1 MNPLRESPNA
11 LRVEV
16 FSTAEALDLAGGDPT
31 DQRLESRP
39 AWFALLQ
46 KTIFTDDP
54 GVRYL
59 IARDKNRT
67 IAFLPIRIVR
77 EGPRTVEALGNF
89 YTSLYAPWLDESAG
103 ISVLHNLLAH
113 AVNEGRDDRKAAD
126 TARFSPLDPTS
137 PLFDSLSHALSAIG
151 WHPFPYFAFG
161 NWYLKVEGD
170 WNDYLKGRSVNLRS
184 SIKRRTRQFSA
195 MGGKLT
201 LHTDLS
207 DIDVATEAFQQV
219 YAASWKEP
227 EPFPRFVPSLIRMLA
242 ASSELRLGIAWFG
255 GKPIA
260 AQFWYVTGK
269 TASIYKVAYHEAY
282 SGHSPGTVLT
292 AFLLR
297 HVIDEDKVTEVDFLI
312 GDDDYKKKWM
322 SHRRERWGIVA
333 YNART
338 ARGLGLL
345 IREKV
350 QRTIKALYSRLWPV
364 ADAYGHELARTSPAT
379 PERTCETT
387 L

>member
-11 LRVEV
+11 LRVEA
-16 FSTAEALDLAGGDPT
+16 FSTAEALDLAGANPT
-31 DQRLESRP
+31 DQPLESRP
-39 AWFALLQ
+39 EWFALLQ
-46 KTIFTDDP
+46 EIVFANDS

-59 IARDKNRT
+59 VATDNGRT
-67 IAFLPIRIVR
+67 LAFLPIRIAKESGLRSVQ
-77 EGPRTVEALGNF
+77 ALGNF
-89 YTSLYAPWLDESAG
+89 YTARYAPWLDQSAG
-103 ISVLHNLLAH
+103 TVALQRLLGH
-113 AVNEGRDDRKAAD
+113 AVSDGGITD
-126 TARFSPLDPTS
+126 TVRFSPLDPTS
-137 PLFDSLSHALSAIG
+137 QLFDSLSRALSAMG

-161 NWYLKVEGD
+161 NWYLKVEGS
-170 WNDYLKGRSVNLRS
+170 WNDYLNGRSVNLRT
-184 SIKRRTRQFSA
+184 SIKRRTKQFSA
-195 MGGKLT
+195 MGGTLS
-201 LHTDLS
+201 LHTDLT
-207 DIDVATEAFQQV
+207 DIDAATEAFQQV

-242 ASSELRLGIAWFG
+242 ASGELRLGIAWLE

-269 TASIYKVAYHEAY
+269 TASIYKVAYHEAFA
-282 SGHSPGTVLT
+282 GHSPGTVLT

-297 HVIDEDKVTEVDFLI
+297 HVIDEDKVAEVDFLI

-345 IREKV
+345 IREKL
-350 QRTIKALYSRLWPV
+350 QRTVKALYARLWPV
-364 ADAYGHELARTSPAT
+364 ADAYGHEVARTSPAT
-379 PERTCETT
+379 PQKTSETT

>member
-11 LRVEV
+11 LRVEA
-16 FSTAEALDLAGGDPT
+16 FSTAEALDLAGGNST
-31 DQRLESRP
+31 DQPLESRP
-39 AWFALLQ
+39 EWFALLQ
-46 KTIFTDDP
+46 EIVFANDS

-59 IARDKNRT
+59 VATDNGRT
-67 IAFLPIRIVR
+67 VAFLPIRIAKESGLRSVQ
-77 EGPRTVEALGNF
+77 ALGNF
-89 YTSLYAPWLDESAG
+89 YTARYAPWLDQSAG
-103 ISVLHNLLAH
+103 TVALQRLLGH
-113 AVNEGRDDRKAAD
+113 AVSDGGIAD
-126 TARFSPLDPTS
+126 TVRFSPLDPTS
-137 PLFDSLSHALSAIG
+137 QLFDSLSRALSAMG

-161 NWYLKVEGD
+161 NWYLKVEGG

-184 SIKRRTRQFSA
+184 SIKRRTKQFSA
-195 MGGKLT
+195 MGGTLS

-207 DIDVATEAFQQV
+207 DIDAATEAFQQV

-242 ASSELRLGIAWFG
+242 ASGELRLGIAWFEG
-255 GKPIA
+255 RPIA

-297 HVIDEDKVTEVDFLI
+297 HVIDEDKVAEVDFLI
-312 GDDDYKKKWM
+312 GDDEYKKKWM

-345 IREKV
+345 IRENL
-350 QRTIKALYSRLWPV
+350 QRTVKALYARLWPV
-364 ADAYGHELARTSPAT
+364 ADAYGHEVARASPAT
-379 PERTCETT
+379 LQKTSEST

>member
-11 LRVEV
+11 LRVEA
-16 FSTAEALDLAGGDPT
+16 FSTAEALDLAGGAPT
-31 DQRLESRP
+31 DQPLESRP
-39 AWFALLQ
+39 EWFALLQ
-46 KTIFTDDP
+46 EIVFANDS

-59 IARDKNRT
+59 VATDNGRT
-67 IAFLPIRIVR
+67 VAFLPIRIAKESGLRSVQ
-77 EGPRTVEALGNF
+77 ALGNF
-89 YTSLYAPWLDESAG
+89 YTARYAPWLDQSAG
-103 ISVLHNLLAH
+103 TVALQRLLGH
-113 AVNEGRDDRKAAD
+113 AVSDGGITD
-126 TARFSPLDPTS
+126 TVRFSPLDPTS
-137 PLFDSLSHALSAIG
+137 PLFDSLSRALSAMG

-161 NWYLKVEGD
+161 NWYLKVEGS
-170 WNDYLKGRSVNLRS
+170 WNDYLNGRSVNLRT
-184 SIKRRTRQFSA
+184 SIKRRTKQFSA
-195 MGGKLT
+195 MGGTLS
-201 LHTDLS
+201 LHTDLT
-207 DIDVATEAFQQV
+207 DIEAAIDAFQQV

-242 ASSELRLGIAWFG
+242 ASGELRLGIAWLE

-269 TASIYKVAYHEAY
+269 TASIYKVAYHEAFA
-282 SGHSPGTVLT
+282 GHSPGTVLT

-297 HVIDEDKVTEVDFLI
+297 HVIDEDKVAEVDFLI
-312 GDDDYKKKWM
+312 GDDEYKKKWM

-345 IREKV
+345 IREKL
-350 QRTIKALYSRLWPV
+350 QRTVKALYARLWP
-364 ADAYGHELARTSPAT
+364 AANAYGHELARTSPAT
-379 PERTCETT
+379 PEIICKTT

>member
-11 LRVEV
+11 LRVEA
-16 FSTAEALDLAGGDPT
+16 FSTAEALDLAGGAPT
-31 DQRLESRP
+31 DQPLESRP
-39 AWFALLQ
+39 EWFSLLQ
-46 KTIFTDDP
+46 EIVFADDS

-59 IARDKNRT
+59 VANDNGRT
-67 IAFLPIRIVR
+67 VAFLPIHIA
-77 EGPRTVEALGNF
+77 EGNGPRTVEALGNF
-89 YTSLYAPWLDESAG
+89 YTARYAPWLDQPAG
-103 ISVLHNLLAH
+103 TVALQRLLAH
-113 AVNEGRDDRKAAD
+113 AVSDGGIAD

-137 PLFDSLSHALSAIG
+137 PLFDSLSRALTAIG

-170 WNDYLKGRSVNLRS
+170 WSDYLKGRSVNLRS
-184 SIKRRTRQFSA
+184 SIKRRTKQFSA
-195 MGGKLT
+195 MGGTLS
-201 LHTDLS
+201 LHTDQT
-207 DIDVATEAFQQV
+207 DIDAAIDAFQQV
-219 YAASWKEP
+219 YDASWKEP

-242 ASSELRLGIAWFG
+242 ASGELRLGIAWLE

-269 TASIYKVAYHEAY
+269 TASIYKVAYHEAFA
-282 SGHSPGTVLT
+282 GHSPGTVLT

-297 HVIDEDKVTEVDFLI
+297 HVIDEDKVAEVDFLI
-312 GDDDYKKKWM
+312 GDDEYKKKWM

-345 IREKV
+345 IREKL
-350 QRTIKALYSRLWPV
+350 QRTVKALYSRLWP
-364 ADAYGHELARTSPAT
+364 AANTYGHELARTSPAT
-379 PERTCETT
+379 SERTCETT